1 MRANQCLRQLGTGQG
16 LGVRHAE
23 SMKGWLSP
31 NGRADCETEL
41 GWAWQLT
48 APATLPTS
56 LARRLEGPSDVW
68 PNSVSPSGRRPV
80 PSLAGRAGGCS
91 GHPSEEAQNKDPQ
104 TLRQDEEGRDP
115 QSPVSPSDLSWTSVG
130 RKAKAVADSVGGL
143 ILSVSRLRRGC
154 CALSPRG
161 TGAPACLSH
170 GLERS
175 ERTLAPR
182 PQEEL

>member
-16 LGVRHAE
+16 LGVRQAE
-23 SMKGWLSP
+23 RMKGWLSP

-91 GHPSEEAQNKDPQ
+91 GHPSEEAQNKDRSH
-104 TLRQDEEGRDP
+104 TLIIPGTISKGHIRFMD
-115 QSPVSPSDLSWTSVG
+115 SML
-130 RKAKAVADSVGGL
+130 RKAS
-143 ILSVSRLRRGC
+143 S
-154 CALSPRG
+154 
-161 TGAPACLSH
+161 
-170 GLERS
+170 
-175 ERTLAPR
+175 
-182 PQEEL
+182 